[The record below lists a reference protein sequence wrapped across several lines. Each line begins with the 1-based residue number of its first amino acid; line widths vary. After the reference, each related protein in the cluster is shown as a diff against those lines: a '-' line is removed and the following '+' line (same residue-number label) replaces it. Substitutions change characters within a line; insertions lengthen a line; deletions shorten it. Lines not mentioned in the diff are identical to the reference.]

1 MQDRINNLRQ
11 TLSDDEIVGVL
22 RSEDPRFRE
31 RYDAFVDQTGDRDD
45 FFKSKLPT
53 YAINSFYFG
62 DARRGGK
69 PNNAIQESVAT
80 QMVDTPLQPKKTQAV
95 PGVEVATLADLEDDR
110 IFGEGSLLDRTFD
123 VMASPFR
130 AGLQG
135 AANVGF
141 ALTGDEERLERGEEL
156 FTEAMEDV
164 GDLARVAVP
173 VATGIATAP
182 LAATG
187 LAGALAAVGASGA
200 AGFAGSGFEGL
211 TDREAGLSDESVGEV
226 LEGAVK
232 EGAID
237 AAIDGAFLG
246 FGPAF
251 RFVNKARHSR
261 QLAKAQQEIGEVAGK
276 IVQGQ
281 TKDVPK
287 AIRALGNVDT
297 SGVKTYQELDEVLT
311 SKIAAI
317 AKEQD
322 ELLDTFTDKNAISQF
337 TESFGKGK
345 NKVTTN
351 VVEDA
356 FDHLEELYD
365 KTANPEALSRI
376 RALRESAVDEGL
388 NVKEIN
394 QLAREYGSDFRTFSA
409 KGEPLTSVNAKAHEN
424 VRAGLKKASRELMPN
439 QVSKELDKQMSDL
452 FNTQS
457 LTSKMVEKA
466 NSLQQKV
473 TNRGLIE
480 KAGRIAGRTID
491 KLTLRGASGFL
502 QSFFPSN
509 VGLKSMNS
517 LQLQDELAKNL
528 KRLTQLGDKLEDLE
542 ADNAAKVLTDAI
554 NQQIDDVGDDF
565 LALPR

>member
-1 MQDRINNLRQ
+1 
-11 TLSDDEIVGVL
+11 
-22 RSEDPRFRE
+22 
-31 RYDAFVDQTGDRDD
+31 
-45 FFKSKLPT
+45 
-53 YAINSFYFG
+53 
-62 DARRGGK
+62 
-69 PNNAIQESVAT
+69 
-80 QMVDTPLQPKKTQAV
+80 
-95 PGVEVATLADLEDDR
+95 
-110 IFGEGSLLDRTFD
+110 
-123 VMASPFR
+123 
-130 AGLQG
+130 
-135 AANVGF
+135 
-141 ALTGDEERLERGEEL
+141 
-156 FTEAMEDV
+156 MEDV

-376 RALRESAVDEGL
+376 RALLGKNDCKNPLAPR
-388 NVKEIN
+388 NVNLSIVRPAI
-394 QLAREYGSDFRTFSA
+394 LPAFSIRPRFVTFCC
-409 KGEPLTSVNAKAHEN
+409 
-424 VRAGLKKASRELMPN
+424 RELAFSTIFEVRDCVLN
-439 QVSKELDKQMSDL
+439 KSDICL
-452 FNTQS
+452 S
-457 LTSKMVEKA
+457 
-466 NSLQQKV
+466 NSLE
-473 TNRGLIE
+473 T
-480 KAGRIAGRTID
+480 
-491 KLTLRGASGFL
+491 
-502 QSFFPSN
+502 
-509 VGLKSMNS
+509 
-517 LQLQDELAKNL
+517 
-528 KRLTQLGDKLEDLE
+528 
-542 ADNAAKVLTDAI
+542 
-554 NQQIDDVGDDF
+554 
-565 LALPR
+565 